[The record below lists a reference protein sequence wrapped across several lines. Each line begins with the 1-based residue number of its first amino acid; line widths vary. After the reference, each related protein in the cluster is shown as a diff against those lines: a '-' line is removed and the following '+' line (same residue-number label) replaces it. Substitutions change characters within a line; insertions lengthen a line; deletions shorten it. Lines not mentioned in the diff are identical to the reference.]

1 MRDKVLVL
9 IEGHDA
15 AGKDGVINRIV
26 RHLSVRGRRVLSPW
40 SCGKERRRAAFN
52 TSWAP
57 RQRAAVVNANRTKAR
72 DQTGVDERCGVFGTV
87 VLVAY
92 PRSSGHGIMIAA
104 DCIAG
109 QFLGGRPEK
118 EILQR

>member
-1 MRDKVLVL
+1 M
-9 IEGHDA
+9 
-15 AGKDGVINRIV
+15 INRIV
-26 RHLSVRGRRVLSPW
+26 RHLRPRETRVVALVLRK
-40 SCGKERRRAAFN
+40 KERRRAAFN
-52 TSWAP
+52 TSWTP

-72 DQTGVDERCGVFGTV
+72 DQTGVDERCEVFGTV